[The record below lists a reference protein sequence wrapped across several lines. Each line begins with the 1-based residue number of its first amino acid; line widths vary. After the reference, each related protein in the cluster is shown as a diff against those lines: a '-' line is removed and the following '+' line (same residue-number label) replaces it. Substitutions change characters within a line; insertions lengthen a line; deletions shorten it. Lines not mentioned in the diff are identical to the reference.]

1 MERVGHGYMAPNLH
15 HSPFPASELIP
26 ILYHSS
32 VSSHMT
38 LSVPWSSGGQD
49 KRDMSSSQNSLGPKD
64 SLCQKPY
71 RTGLSVGHVVPPSSS
86 HL

>member
-15 HSPFPASELIP
+15 HSPFPASELIL

-64 SLCQKPY
+64 SLYQKPY

>member
-1 MERVGHGYMAPNLH
+1 MEYITPNLH
-15 HSPFPASELIP
+15 PSPFPTSDLIP

-32 VSSHMT
+32 VSSHLT
-38 LSVPWSSGGQD
+38 LSVYWSSGGQD

-64 SLCQKPY
+64 SLCQTTY
-71 RTGLSVGHVVPPSSS
+71 RTGLSVGNVVLPSRS